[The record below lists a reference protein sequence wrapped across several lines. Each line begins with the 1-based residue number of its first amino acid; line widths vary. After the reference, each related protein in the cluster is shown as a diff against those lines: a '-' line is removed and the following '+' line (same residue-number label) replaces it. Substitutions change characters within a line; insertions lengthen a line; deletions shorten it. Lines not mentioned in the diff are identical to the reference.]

1 MAGRLRQTRPPKS
14 AAIGRSRRK
23 WCDGDFFSIR
33 ESRRSQWQRFLRKDF
48 LVKGAKRRLRRSK
61 TLDDVDGP
69 TPTASECQSVVAGAP
84 QGRDRPWSSLAESAL
99 IWARTSFTST
109 HWRAN
114 ADRR

>member
-1 MAGRLRQTRPPKS
+1 MQRWVHDGFRFAQPILRSTTIYDLTLGRTTPSIAMAAKSFERIVLSRARS
-14 AAIGRSRRK
+14 AAFG
-23 WCDGDFFSIR
+23 G
-33 ESRRSQWQRFLRKDF
+33 QQ
-48 LVKGAKRRLRRSK
+48 

-69 TPTASECQSVVAGAP
+69 TPTASECLSVVAGAP